1 MQITR
6 GMRLMQAKEYVAQKL
21 GVSLMDLSDPVAM
34 LEVRKERGLGSATEA
49 GEILYVDDPVGLEAK
64 FHIADLLEDPRQ
76 LRRALQDDD
85 GESRLSQAVSW
96 GRRRGRGAAG
106 APAAGSATGRFPWPA
121 TLGTLVGRARS
132 APRASRRSSVGRAA
146 AL

>member
-6 GMRLMQAKEYVAQKL
+6 GMRLKQAKEYVAQKL

-64 FHIADLLEDPRQ
+64 FHIADLLEIPI
-76 LRRALQDDD
+76 
-85 GESRLSQAVSW
+85 
-96 GRRRGRGAAG
+96 
-106 APAAGSATGRFPWPA
+106 
-121 TLGTLVGRARS
+121 
-132 APRASRRSSVGRAA
+132 SSVERFKAMTGSRG
-146 AL
+146 